1 MGIFSKNVYNPKYDS
16 QAMQVQKNKRDIE
29 NLQKVIKP
37 LYHTESELEELT
49 VTIELGQTD
58 IIATDFEKGFLIDVN
73 GKMFDI
79 IKIVEQVVYLQFW
92 ADLKGVAGQNG
103 KDGAQGAPGK
113 NGNRIFVLPDDQ
125 FPSEYNEY
133 DLLLHTPS
141 YNLLEY
147 SKISE
152 TSPLPSWHFI
162 GLLEGPVGPQ
172 GPQGPIGPQ
181 GPQGPIGP
189 QGPAGEVTA
198 TQLHELIE
206 GSDTVVADLTE
217 DGKHI
222 EIHLDANIT
231 QKIDN
236 SLQAPTT
243 SPTATQLV
251 AVGTNKAQTMLN
263 IGAGLSV
270 ENGSL
275 KANGD
280 GSGKLYHKSAA
291 FNFDGVLDNV
301 SLILIDYFSSSP
313 LVPTTY
319 DQLKIDIMGSTLTP
333 TNTTT
338 YHCSVGFKLKPSNAN
353 FLFIPVYYTV
363 NPVTGIRAFYQ
374 KLDVSSGNTVLSSLL
389 NISLNESTFSSLEV
403 NVEEV

>member
-1 MGIFSKNVYNPKYDS
+1 MGIFSKNIYNPKYDS
-16 QAMQVQKNKRDIE
+16 QAMQVQKNKKDIE

-37 LYHTESELEELT
+37 LYHTESALEEST

-58 IIATDFEKGFLIDVN
+58 IVSTDFEKGFLIDIN

-103 KDGAQGAPGK
+103 KDGAQGAAGQ

-125 FPSEYNEY
+125 LPSSYNEY
-133 DLLLHTPS
+133 DLLLNTPS

-147 SKISE
+147 SKILSTDPE
-152 TSPLPSWHFI
+152 PIWHQI
-162 GLLEGPVGPQ
+162 GNLEGPKGSTGPQ
-172 GPQGPIGPQ
+172 GPVGPQ

-217 DGKHI
+217 DGQHI
-222 EIHLDANIT
+222 EIHLDAAVT

-236 SLQAPTT
+236 SLQKPTQAP
-243 SPTATQLV
+243 ANTQLV

-263 IGAGLSV
+263 IGDGLSI
-270 ENGSL
+270 ENGNL
-275 KANGD
+275 KA
-280 GSGKLYHKSAA
+280 SGGGKIYHKSAT
-291 FNFDGVLDNV
+291 FGVYGKLDNV
-301 SLILIDYFSSSP
+301 IDIVIDYFSSSALIP
-313 LVPTTY
+313 ETY
-319 DQLKIDIMGSTLTP
+319 EELKTDIMGALT
-333 TNTTT
+333 NHTT
-338 YHCSVGFKLKPSNAN
+338 YHCSVGFKLKATEAN

-363 NPVTGIRAFYQ
+363 DTSLGIRAFYQ
-374 KLDVSSGNTVLSSLL
+374 KLDISSGTPVISPLL
-389 NISLNESTFSSLEV
+389 NIILTESLFSSSQV
-403 NVEEV
+403 RVEEV